1 MPLASPNFQFL
12 KKHDSHLL
20 KLAAGAEAYCFI
32 EPDLALTRVRQ
43 LSEAIVAS
51 VLKYTPQ
58 DTSNRPSFLSQ
69 INQLLDQGILSRE
82 LGDALHTIRRL
93 ANEAVHTGIAE
104 QGKALHGIK
113 LIRGVAIWFHKLSQ
127 PTFKA
132 GAFVPPPSPANAS
145 EELQQELDDL
155 KAELANEQQARNEAE
170 NKASTLAEAH
180 AQAVSKSKQAYED
193 QLAALELAA
202 ESEKKWQESQEAFL
216 SAKTEETKA
225 TSEEAEEVTKT
236 AKKAAKEFASDL
248 DEAETR
254 EIIDAQLQDAGW
266 LADTCNL
273 RFARGARPERG
284 KNKAIAEWPT
294 SSGPVD
300 YALFV
305 GTQLV
310 AVAEAKR
317 FNKDLPPVL
326 GQARRYAK
334 DIDPKKYTFPEGSPW
349 FEFKTPFAFAGNGRP
364 FHKQLPEKSG
374 ILYQD
379 LRLTT
384 NKSQALDGWR
394 SPQGLLEELEI
405 NKPQADQDLSDHP
418 VDLPLLRHYQ
428 REAISAIEENIAKG
442 RDAILLAM
450 ATGTGKTR
458 TAISLIY
465 RLIQHKRFKRILFL
479 VDRTALGEQSFDDG
493 FNRIQLEA
501 LQTFTDIYNVAQLG
515 DTKIEKETKVHI
527 ATVQSM
533 VRRVVLLSDDP
544 PPPVDQYDCVIID
557 ECHRGYVLDKDM
569 DDSEIAFRSE
579 ADFISKYRRV
589 VDHFHAV
596 KIGLTATPALHT
608 SEIFGKPV
616 FNYSYREAVTDGY
629 LCDHTPPTRIT
640 TALVKHGIK
649 WKKGEQVLT
658 YNTTDAS
665 IESHEAPDEVL
676 KGVESFNTQ
685 VITKPFNETISEE
698 LAQHLDP
705 DTPGKT
711 LVFCA
716 TDSHADIFVTALKDA
731 LDTAYGPQPDSL
743 IAKITGS
750 GMQADK
756 TLLRRFKNEQHPKI
770 AVTVDLLTTGIDVPQ
785 ITKLIFVRRVKS
797 RILYEQMLGRATRL
811 CENLFGE
818 GEDKE
823 VFEIFDTVDIYAA
836 LAPVNTMKPVVTQTS
851 ASISELLGFMAAA
864 ISADD
869 SSATDSFH
877 NQLVVKVRR
886 LRKKVARKSDE
897 LATRFPDLTPAS
909 LIEALSASPTS
920 ATDLFKT
927 HQTLP
932 GWLET
937 LTRATAPRSLLVSNH
952 PDRVMET
959 TSGYGEGREK
969 PEDYL
974 ERFNQWIEDHKS
986 THEALKLLLTA
997 PGSLTRADLKALVL
1011 AMDDDGFSI
1020 SQIQPAWREVK
1031 HEICA
1036 AKLLGY
1042 IRAQALGSP
1051 LLPYEQRVD
1060 AAVQRIQARP
1070 DFRWTENQKRWLARI
1085 AKQIKSTIVVDR
1097 DSLQAGAYASA
1108 GGFNTIN
1115 KSFSG
1120 KLESLLT
1127 DLHTEIW
1134 QDPAA

>member
-1 MPLASPNFQFL
+1 VPLASPNFQFL
-12 KKHDSHLL
+12 RKHDSHLL
-20 KLAAGAEAYCFI
+20 KLAAGAEVHCFS

-43 LSEAIVAS
+43 LAEALVAS
-51 VLKYTPQ
+51 VLKYTPR
-58 DTSNRPSFLSQ
+58 DTANRPSFLSQ

-82 LGDALHTIRRL
+82 LGDALHTIRRI
-93 ANEAVHTGIAE
+93 ANEAVHTGHAD
-104 QGKALHGIK
+104 QSKALHGIK
-113 LIRGVAIWFHKLSQ
+113 LIRGVAIWFHKLSK
-127 PTFKA
+127 PDFKA
-132 GAFVPPPSPANAS
+132 GAFIPPPPPTDAS
-145 EELQQELDDL
+145 DELQKELEELRAKLG
-155 KAELANEQQARNEAE
+155 KEQQARNEAE
-170 NKASTLAEAH
+170 NKASSLAEAN
-180 AQAVSKSKQAYED
+180 AQAERESEQAYQD

-202 ESEKKWQESQEAFL
+202 ESEKKWQEAQEAFL
-216 SAKTEETKA
+216 SSKTEAPKATRDETKELT
-225 TSEEAEEVTKT
+225 TS
-236 AKKAAKEFASDL
+236 AKKAAKEFASEL

-266 LADTCNL
+266 LADTANL
-273 RFARGARPERG
+273 RFARGSRPERG
-284 KNKAIAEWPT
+284 INKAIAEWPT

-300 YALFV
+300 YALFI
-305 GTQLV
+305 GTELV

-317 FNKDLPPVL
+317 FNKHLPPVL

-334 DIDPKKYTFPEGSPW
+334 DIEHGKYSLPEGSPW
-349 FEFKTPFAFAGNGRP
+349 LEYKTPFAFAGNGRP

-374 ILYQD
+374 ILFHD
-379 LRLTT
+379 LRLET
-384 NKSQALDGWR
+384 NKYRALDGWR
-394 SPQGLLEELEI
+394 SPQGLLDELEI
-405 NKPQADQDLSDHP
+405 DKAQANQDLSENP
-418 VDLPLLRHYQ
+418 VDLPLLRRYQ
-428 REAISAIEENIAKG
+428 RKAISAIEENIAKG
-442 RDAILLAM
+442 RDSLLLAM

-479 VDRTALGEQSFDDG
+479 VDRTTLGEQSYDDG

-596 KIGLTATPALHT
+596 KIGLTATPAQHT
-608 SEIFGKPV
+608 SDIFGAPV
-616 FNYSYREAVTDGY
+616 FTYSYREAVTDGF

-649 WKKGEQVLT
+649 WKKGEKVLT
-658 YNTTDAS
+658 YNPTDAS
-665 IESHEAPDEVL
+665 IESYEAPDEVL
-676 KGVESFNTQ
+676 KGVEAFNTQ

-698 LAQHLDP
+698 LTQYLDP
-705 DTPGKT
+705 ETPGKT

-716 TDSHADIFVTALKDA
+716 TDSHADIFVTALKEA
-731 LDTAYGPQPDSL
+731 LDTAYGSQPDSL

-756 TLLRRFKNEQHPKI
+756 TLLRRYKNEQHPKI

-836 LAPVNTMKPVVTQTS
+836 LEPVNTMKPVVTKTS
-851 ASISELLGFMAAA
+851 ASISDLLGFMTDA

-869 SSATDSFH
+869 STATDTFH
-877 NQLVVKVRR
+877 RQLIVKVRR
-886 LRKKVARKSDE
+886 LRKKIARKSDE
-897 LATRFPDLTPAS
+897 LTTRFPDLTPES
-909 LIEALSASPTS
+909 LIETLSTSPAAA
-920 ATDLFKT
+920 ATLFET
-927 HQTLP
+927 HPSLP
-932 GWLET
+932 IWLET
-937 LTRATAPRSLLVSNH
+937 INSSSASRSILISEH
-952 PDRVMET
+952 PDQVLET
-959 TSGYGEGREK
+959 SSGFGNGREK

-974 ERFNQWIEDHKS
+974 DRFN
-986 THEALKLLLTA
+986 L
-997 PGSLTRADLKALVL
+997 
-1011 AMDDDGFSI
+1011 
-1020 SQIQPAWREVK
+1020 
-1031 HEICA
+1031 
-1036 AKLLGY
+1036 
-1042 IRAQALGSP
+1042 
-1051 LLPYEQRVD
+1051 
-1060 AAVQRIQARP
+1060 
-1070 DFRWTENQKRWLARI
+1070 
-1085 AKQIKSTIVVDR
+1085 
-1097 DSLQAGAYASA
+1097 
-1108 GGFNTIN
+1108 
-1115 KSFSG
+1115 SG
-1120 KLESLLT
+1120 V
-1127 DLHTEIW
+1127 
-1134 QDPAA
+1134 

>member
-12 KKHDSHLL
+12 KKHDQHLL
-20 KLAAGAEAYCFI
+20 KLAAGAEAYCFT

-58 DTSNRPSFLSQ
+58 NASDRPSFLSQ

-82 LGDALHTIRRL
+82 LGDTLHTIRRL
-93 ANEAVHTGIAE
+93 ANHAVHSGQAD

-127 PTFKA
+127 PNFKA
-132 GAFVPPPSPANAS
+132 GAFVPPPSPVDAS
-145 EELQQELDDL
+145 DELEKELDALKEELT
-155 KAELANEQQARNEAE
+155 KEQQARNKAE

-180 AQAVSKSKQAYED
+180 AQAVNDSKQAYDD

-216 SAKTEETKA
+216 STKTEETKV
-225 TSEEAEEVTKT
+225 TSEEAKEVTKT

-266 LADTCNL
+266 IADTINL
-273 RFARGARPERG
+273 RYSRGTRPQRG
-284 KNKAIAEWPT
+284 LNKAIAEWPT

-300 YALFV
+300 YALFI
-305 GTQLV
+305 GTELV

-317 FNKDLPPVL
+317 FNKDLSPVL
-326 GQARRYAK
+326 GQAKRYAK

-349 FEFKTPFAFAGNGRP
+349 FEYKAPFAFAGNGRP
-364 FHKQLPEKSG
+364 YHKQLPEKSG
-374 ILYQD
+374 ILFHD
-379 LRLTT
+379 LRLDT
-384 NKSQALDGWR
+384 NKLKALDGWR
-394 SPQGLLEELEI
+394 SPQGLLDELEI
-405 NKPQADQDLSDHP
+405 DKVKADQDLSEHP
-418 VDLPLLRHYQ
+418 VDLPLLRLYQ

-479 VDRTALGEQSFDDG
+479 VDRTTLGEQSYDDG

-533 VRRVVLLSDDP
+533 VRRVVLLGDDA

-569 DDSEIAFRSE
+569 DESEIAFRSE

-596 KIGLTATPALHT
+596 KIGLTATPAQHT
-608 SEIFGKPV
+608 SDIFGAPV
-616 FNYSYREAVTDGY
+616 FTYSYREAVTDGY

-649 WKKGEQVLT
+649 WKKGEKVLT
-658 YNTTDAS
+658 YNPTDAS
-665 IESHEAPDEVL
+665 IESHQAPDEVL
-676 KGVESFNTQ
+676 KGVEAFNTQ

-698 LAQHLDP
+698 LAQYLDP
-705 DTPGKT
+705 ETPGKT

-731 LDTAYGPQPDSL
+731 LDATYGPQPDSL

-836 LAPVNTMKPVVTQTS
+836 LEPVSTMKPVVTQAS
-851 ASISELLGFMAAA
+851 AGISELFGFMTEAMAAQ
-864 ISADD
+864 D
-869 SSATDSFH
+869 SSATESFH
-877 NQLVVKVRR
+877 SQLVVKVRR
-886 LRKKVARKSDE
+886 LRKKIDRKSDE
-897 LATRFPDLTPAS
+897 LATRFSDLTPES
-909 LIEALSASPTS
+909 LLEALSTSPAA

-927 HQTLP
+927 HPTLP
-932 GWLET
+932 QWLET
-937 LTRATAPRSLLVSNH
+937 VSRSSTPRSVLVSEH

-974 ERFNQWIEDHKS
+974 ERFNLWIEEHKS
-986 THEALKLLLTA
+986 THEALKLVLTA
-997 PGSLTRADLKALVL
+997 PGSLTRKELRSLSL
-1011 AMDDDGFSI
+1011 AMDDAGFTEH
-1020 SQIQPAWREVK
+1020 QIQPAWREVK
-1031 HEICA
+1031 HEMCA

-1060 AAVQRIQARP
+1060 AAAQRILAKP
-1070 DFRWTENQKRWLARI
+1070 DFRWTENQKRWLSRI
-1085 AKQIKSTIVVDR
+1085 VNQIKSSTIVDR

-1108 GGFNTIN
+1108 GGFDTIN